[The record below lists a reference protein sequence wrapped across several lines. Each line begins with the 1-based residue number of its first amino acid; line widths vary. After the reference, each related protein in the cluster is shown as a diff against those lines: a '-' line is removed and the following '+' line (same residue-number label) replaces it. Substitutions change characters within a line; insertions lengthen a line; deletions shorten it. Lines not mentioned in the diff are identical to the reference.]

1 MNRQSVLAKDV
12 DVDALDAGLVE
23 LQFDDVDAGILEVC
37 TLRAAGGCVAWV
49 SRVPCVL
56 RVCVIIWLKA
66 KRAS

>member
-37 TLRAAGGCVAWV
+37 TLRAAGGVSCGCRVCRVYCV
-49 SRVPCVL
+49 CVL
-56 RVCVIIWLKA
+56 LFG
-66 KRAS
+66 